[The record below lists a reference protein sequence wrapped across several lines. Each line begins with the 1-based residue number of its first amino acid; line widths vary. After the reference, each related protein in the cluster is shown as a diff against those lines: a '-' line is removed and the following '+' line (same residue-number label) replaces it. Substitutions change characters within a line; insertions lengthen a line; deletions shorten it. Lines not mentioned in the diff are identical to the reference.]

1 MMLPTLLPCLLALL
15 CFALLV
21 WICMLNRGGL
31 HIHHSLL
38 LLLFLFLS
46 LSPLRS
52 FYVHHT
58 TRF

>member
-1 MMLPTLLPCLLALL
+1 MNDVTDAAAMFA